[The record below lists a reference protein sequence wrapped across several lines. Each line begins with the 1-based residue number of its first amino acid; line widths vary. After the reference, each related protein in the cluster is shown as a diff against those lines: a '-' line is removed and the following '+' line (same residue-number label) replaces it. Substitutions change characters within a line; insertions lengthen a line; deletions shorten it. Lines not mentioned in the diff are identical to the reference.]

1 MYTTYRVSDSPRRTN
16 GGCEESLTRSAFN
29 RWVSTKREDVNQSQ
43 HIVYSSQ

>member
-1 MYTTYRVSDSPRRTN
+1 MYATHGVGDTL
-16 GGCEESLTRSAFN
+16 GGADGGGQESLTRSAFN